1 MKNLK
6 YITFLTPCDKL
17 QESITR
23 ILNGNLLCLI
33 YEKQNIKRRRKFK
46 SYFLKKSLLQLF
58 LIILNLYRILYL
70 LLYIFITQLFHLCD
84 PRLNPRCILRK
95 NLLQNQLIAGHLV
108 ASNLVASR
116 LVVSHL
122 VVDRKTIYSVR
133 KTIDSV
139 SSLIAVVSQ
148 SLCILYFPI
157 EA

>member
-6 YITFLTPCDKL
+6 YTTFLTPCEKL

-23 ILNGNLLCLI
+23 ILNGNLLSLI
-33 YEKQNIKRRRKFK
+33 YEQQNSKRRRKFK
-46 SYFLKKSLLQLF
+46 SYFQKKSLLQLF

-84 PRLNPRCILRK
+84 PRCILRK
-95 NLLQNQLIAGHLV
+95 NWLQNQLIAGHLV

-122 VVDRKTIYSVR
+122 VVDLKTIYSVR